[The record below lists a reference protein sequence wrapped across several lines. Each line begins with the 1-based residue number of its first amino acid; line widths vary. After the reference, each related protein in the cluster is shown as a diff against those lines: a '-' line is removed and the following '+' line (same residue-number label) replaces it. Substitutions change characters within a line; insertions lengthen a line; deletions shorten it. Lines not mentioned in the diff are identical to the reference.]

1 MIKIESPFHP
11 LAQLE
16 GARIVVLNWRDIQ
29 HPQAGGAEQYMHQ
42 IARRWVEVGAQV
54 TWLTSR
60 GPGQT
65 HRGVIDGIE
74 IVRSGGALGIYP
86 RTALAL
92 LRRYGRIDYVVDC
105 QNGIPFFSPLFVE
118 RDVPVV
124 QVVHHVHQD
133 QFAMRFGPVLSAVG
147 RFLESRGTRAVY
159 KDRPTAAV
167 SPSTRQ
173 ELRRRLGFRGPIHI
187 VPNGNTATPDVRSPR
202 DPEPTITVVS
212 RLVPHKRVDVLLAQ
226 LAVAAAAEP
235 KLRVDIVGDGPER
248 VRLTA
253 LAAELGLGD
262 VVTFHGF
269 QPDEIRDELLRRAW
283 LTMSTSHHEGWG
295 LSIIEAAA
303 YGVPTLALRV
313 PGVRDSVVKRQ
324 HRLARRRGRPVRH
337 GGDPGAARARRR
349 GPRPRDHRG
358 LPGLGAVLHLGPQR
372 EPARGRA
379 ARRGQAG
386 DRPGRPLG
394 PQRHGHH
401 RGVRP
406 AA

>member
-1 MIKIESPFHP
+1 M
-11 LAQLE
+11 
-16 GARIVVLNWRDIQ
+16 
-29 HPQAGGAEQYMHQ
+29 
-42 IARRWVEVGAQV
+42 
-54 TWLTSR
+54 
-60 GPGQT
+60 
-65 HRGVIDGIE
+65 
-74 IVRSGGALGIYP
+74 
-86 RTALAL
+86 
-92 LRRYGRIDYVVDC
+92 
-105 QNGIPFFSPLFVE
+105 
-118 RDVPVV
+118 
-124 QVVHHVHQD
+124 
-133 QFAMRFGPVLSAVG
+133 
-147 RFLESRGTRAVY
+147 
-159 KDRPTAAV
+159 
-167 SPSTRQ
+167 
-173 ELRRRLGFRGPIHI
+173 
-187 VPNGNTATPDVRSPR
+187 PNGNTATPDVRSPR
-202 DPEPTITVVS
+202 DPDPTITVVT

-262 VVTFHGF
+262 VVTFHGY

-313 PGVRDSVVKRQ
+313 PGVRDSVVNGSTGWLVDEVGQ
-324 HRLARRRGRPVRH
+324 FGTAAILALRELA
-337 GGDPGAARARRR
+337 DDDRAREITEACQVWARCFTWDR
-349 GPRPRDHRG
+349 S
-358 LPGLGAVLHLGPQR
+358 A